1 MSAILRLYLILVTT
15 KPQAMANEDSD
26 FSVQIRKTRL
36 GGLARRVV
44 DQSIMDREAALNHLA
59 LANDN
64 GVSFLTQ
71 ATQAMP
77 DKKAMLYRMTAEEY
91 GMPLFDLRTLNLT
104 DRPTDLVTPKFIDEH
119 QVLPIFHRGS
129 KVFVAV
135 GEPGEQAGLDAF
147 KFQTGLGVE
156 PILVD
161 ATALKESIEKISGE
175 ASASDLAVLDD
186 ENLEDIEFLD
196 EDESGGETVS
206 QADTESDTPVV
217 RFVNKLLMDAIKLG
231 ASDIHVEPYEKRL
244 RVRYRVDGVLHES
257 ASPPIS
263 LANRLVARIKI
274 LSRLDIAE
282 RRVPQDG
289 RLKLAGQ
296 RNTKIDFRVSTLPTV
311 HGEKVVMRLLDSSG
325 ASLKLSDLGMEADQ
339 LVHYEAAV
347 KKPYGMVL
355 VTGPTGSGKTVSLY
369 SALAMLNR
377 PETNISTVEDPVEI
391 NLDGINQVAIN
402 EKANLTFSAALRSF
416 MRQDPDI
423 IMVGEIRDLETAEIA
438 IKASQTGHLVL
449 STLHTNDA
457 TATIM
462 RMLNMGIAPYNV
474 AGSINLIMAQRL
486 ARRLCSNCKQPTDL
500 PPETLIDAGIKE
512 DDIDNVTA
520 FEAIGC
526 DACTNGYKGRAG
538 IFQVLPVS
546 DKLTSMIL
554 KSAGQDELE
563 FQAIEEGVLTLR
575 QSALKKFATGQL
587 SLAEVERVTNL

>member
-1 MSAILRLYLILVTT
+1 
-15 KPQAMANEDSD
+15 MANEDND
-26 FSVQIRKTRL
+26 FSVQIRQTRL

-59 LANDN
+59 LAHDN
-64 GVSFLTQ
+64 GVSFLAQ

-91 GMPLFDLRTLNLT
+91 GMPLFDLRTLNLA
-104 DRPTDLVTPKFIDEH
+104 DRPADLVTPKFIEEH

-129 KVFVAV
+129 KVFLAV
-135 GEPGEQAGLDAF
+135 SEPGEQAGLDAF

-161 ATALKESIEKISGE
+161 AAILGESIEKISGE
-175 ASASDLAVLDD
+175 ASASDLEVLDD
-186 ENLEDIEFLD
+186 ENLEDIEFVD
-196 EDESGGETVS
+196 EDESGGEAVT
-206 QADTESDTPVV
+206 QADAESDTPVV

-231 ASDIHVEPYEKRL
+231 ASDIHIEPYEKRL

-257 ASPPIS
+257 ASPPIA

-296 RNTKIDFRVSTLPTV
+296 RKTKIDFRVSTLPTV

-369 SALAMLNR
+369 SALSMLNQ

-402 EKANLTFSAALRSF
+402 ERANLTFSVALRSF
-416 MRQDPDI
+416 LRQDPDI

-486 ARRLCSNCKQPTDL
+486 ARRLCSNCKQPVDL
-500 PPETLIDAGIKE
+500 PPEILIDAGIKE
-512 DDIDNVTA
+512 DDIDNVNA

-563 FQAIEEGVLTLR
+563 SQASEEGVSTLR

>member
-1 MSAILRLYLILVTT
+1 MT
-15 KPQAMANEDSD
+15 NEDND

-44 DQSIMDREAALNHLA
+44 DQSIMDRDAVLNHLT
-59 LANDN
+59 LAHDND
-64 GVSFLTQ
+64 VSFLTQ
-71 ATQAMP
+71 AIQAMP
-77 DKKAMLYRMTAEEY
+77 DKKATLYRMTAEEY

-104 DRPTDLVTPKFIDEH
+104 DRPADLVAPKFIDEH

-129 KVFVAV
+129 KVFVAIS
-135 GEPGEQAGLDAF
+135 EPGEQAGLDAF

-161 ATALKESIEKISGE
+161 ATVLKDAIEKISGD

-186 ENLEDIEFLD
+186 ESLEDIEFVD
-196 EDESGGETVS
+196 EDETGGEVGS
-206 QADTESDTPVV
+206 QADAEADTPVV
-217 RFVNKLLMDAIKLG
+217 RFVNKLLMDAIMLG
-231 ASDIHVEPYEKRL
+231 SSDIHIEPYEKRL

-257 ASPPIS
+257 VSPPIS

-296 RNTKIDFRVSTLPTV
+296 RNTKSDFRVSTLPTV

-325 ASLKLSDLGMEADQ
+325 VSLKLSDLGMEADQ
-339 LVHYEAAV
+339 LAHYETAV

-369 SALAMLNR
+369 SALSMLNQ

-402 EKANLTFSAALRSF
+402 ERANLTFSAALRSF
-416 MRQDPDI
+416 LRQDPDI

-486 ARRLCSNCKQPTDL
+486 ARRLCSNCKEPIDL
-500 PPETLIDAGIKE
+500 PPETLINAGIKE
-512 DDIDNVTA
+512 DDIDSVTA

-546 DKLTSMIL
+546 DELTSMIL

-563 FQAIEEGVLTLR
+563 SQASEEGVLTLR
-575 QSALKKFATGQL
+575 QSALKKFAAGHL

>member
-1 MSAILRLYLILVTT
+1 
-15 KPQAMANEDSD
+15 MANEDSD

-59 LANDN
+59 LAHDN

-91 GMPLFDLRTLNLT
+91 GIPLFDLRTLNLT

-161 ATALKESIEKISGE
+161 ATALKESIDKISGE

-196 EDESGGETVS
+196 EDESGGDTIS

-231 ASDIHVEPYEKRL
+231 ASDIHIEPYEKRL
-244 RVRYRVDGVLHES
+244 RVRYRVDGVLHEN

-282 RRVPQDG
+282 RRIPQDG

-325 ASLKLSDLGMEADQ
+325 ASLRLSDLGMEADQ

-369 SALAMLNR
+369 SALSMLNR

-416 MRQDPDI
+416 LRQDPDI

-554 KSAGQDELE
+554 NSAGQDELE
-563 FQAIEEGVLTLR
+563 IQASEEGVLTLR

>member
-1 MSAILRLYLILVTT
+1 
-15 KPQAMANEDSD
+15 MANEDSD

-44 DQSIMDREAALNHLA
+44 DQSIMDREAALNHLT
-59 LANDN
+59 LAHDN

-196 EDESGGETVS
+196 EEESGGETVS

-231 ASDIHVEPYEKRL
+231 ASDIHIEPYEKRL

-391 NLDGINQVAIN
+391 SLDGINQVAIN
-402 EKANLTFSAALRSF
+402 EKANLTFSVALRSF
-416 MRQDPDI
+416 LRQDPDI

-486 ARRLCSNCKQPTDL
+486 ARRLCSHCKQPIDL

-512 DDIDNVTA
+512 DDIDNVSA

-563 FQAIEEGVLTLR
+563 SQAIEEGVLTLR

>member
-1 MSAILRLYLILVTT
+1 
-15 KPQAMANEDSD
+15 MANEDSD

-59 LANDN
+59 LAHDN

-231 ASDIHVEPYEKRL
+231 ASDIHIEPYEKRL

-500 PPETLIDAGIKE
+500 PPEILIDAGIKE

>member
-1 MSAILRLYLILVTT
+1 MT
-15 KPQAMANEDSD
+15 NEDSD

-59 LANDN
+59 LAHDND
-64 GVSFLTQ
+64 VSFLTQ
-71 ATQAMP
+71 AIQAMP
-77 DKKAMLYRMTAEEY
+77 DKKATLYRMTAEEY

-104 DRPTDLVTPKFIDEH
+104 DRPADLVAQKFIDEH

-129 KVFVAV
+129 KVFVAIS
-135 GEPGEQAGLDAF
+135 EPGEQAGLDAF

-161 ATALKESIEKISGE
+161 ATVLKDAIEKISGD

-186 ENLEDIEFLD
+186 ENLEDIEFVD
-196 EDESGGETVS
+196 EDETGGEVVS
-206 QADTESDTPVV
+206 QADAEADTPVV

-231 ASDIHVEPYEKRL
+231 ASDIHIEPYEKRL

-325 ASLKLSDLGMEADQ
+325 ASLKLSDLGMEPDQ
-339 LVHYEAAV
+339 LEHYETAV

-369 SALAMLNR
+369 SALSMLNQ

-402 EKANLTFSAALRSF
+402 ERANLTFSAALRSF
-416 MRQDPDI
+416 LRQDPDI

-486 ARRLCSNCKQPTDL
+486 ARRLCSNCKEPIDL
-500 PPETLIDAGIKE
+500 PPETLINAGIKE
-512 DDIDNVTA
+512 DDIDSVTA

-546 DKLTSMIL
+546 DELTSMIL

-563 FQAIEEGVLTLR
+563 SQASEEGVLTLR
-575 QSALKKFATGQL
+575 QSALKKFAAGHL

>member
-1 MSAILRLYLILVTT
+1 
-15 KPQAMANEDSD
+15 MANEDND

-59 LANDN
+59 LAHDND
-64 GVSFLTQ
+64 VSFLTQ
-71 ATQAMP
+71 AIQAMP
-77 DKKAMLYRMTAEEY
+77 DKKAILYRMTAEEY
-91 GMPLFDLRTLNLT
+91 GMPLFDLRTLNLS
-104 DRPTDLVTPKFIDEH
+104 DRPADLVAPKFIDEH

-129 KVFVAV
+129 KVFVAIS
-135 GEPGEQAGLDAF
+135 EPGEQAGLDAF

-161 ATALKESIEKISGE
+161 ATILKDVIEKISGD

-186 ENLEDIEFLD
+186 ESLEDIEFVD
-196 EDESGGETVS
+196 EEEAGGEAVS
-206 QADTESDTPVV
+206 QADAESDTPVV

-231 ASDIHVEPYEKRL
+231 ASDIHIEPYETRL
-244 RVRYRVDGVLHES
+244 RVRYRVDGVLHEN

-339 LVHYEAAV
+339 LVHYETAV

-369 SALAMLNR
+369 SALSMLNQ

-402 EKANLTFSAALRSF
+402 ERANLTFSAALRSF
-416 MRQDPDI
+416 LRQDPDI

-486 ARRLCSNCKQPTDL
+486 ARRLCSNCKEPIDL
-500 PPETLIDAGIKE
+500 PPETLINAGIKE
-512 DDIDNVTA
+512 DDIDSVTA

-546 DKLTSMIL
+546 DELTSMIL

-563 FQAIEEGVLTLR
+563 SQASEEGVLTLR
-575 QSALKKFATGQL
+575 QSALKKFAAGHL

>member
-1 MSAILRLYLILVTT
+1 LILVTT
-15 KPQAMANEDSD
+15 TPQAMANEDSD

-44 DQSIMDREAALNHLA
+44 DQSMMDREAALNHLA
-59 LANDN
+59 LAHDN
-64 GVSFLTQ
+64 GVSFLAQ

-175 ASASDLAVLDD
+175 ASASDLAVLDE

-231 ASDIHVEPYEKRL
+231 ASDIHIEPYEKRL

>member
-1 MSAILRLYLILVTT
+1 
-15 KPQAMANEDSD
+15 MANEDSD

-44 DQSIMDREAALNHLA
+44 DQSIMDREAALNHLT
-59 LANDN
+59 LAHDN

-175 ASASDLAVLDD
+175 ASASDLAVLDE

-206 QADTESDTPVV
+206 QADAESDTPVV

-231 ASDIHVEPYEKRL
+231 ASDIHIEPYEKRL

-369 SALAMLNR
+369 SALSMLNR

-402 EKANLTFSAALRSF
+402 EKANLTFSVALRSF
-416 MRQDPDI
+416 LRQDPDI

-500 PPETLIDAGIKE
+500 PPEILIDAGIKE
-512 DDIDNVTA
+512 DDIDNVSA

>member
-1 MSAILRLYLILVTT
+1 
-15 KPQAMANEDSD
+15 MANEDSD

-59 LANDN
+59 LAHDN

-231 ASDIHVEPYEKRL
+231 ASDIHIEPYEKRL
-244 RVRYRVDGVLHES
+244 RVRYRVDGVLHEN

>member
-1 MSAILRLYLILVTT
+1 MT
-15 KPQAMANEDSD
+15 NEDND

-44 DQSIMDREAALNHLA
+44 DQSIMDREAALSHLA
-59 LANDN
+59 LAHDND
-64 GVSFLTQ
+64 VSFLTQ
-71 ATQAMP
+71 AIQAMP
-77 DKKAMLYRMTAEEY
+77 DKKAMFYRMTAEEY

-104 DRPTDLVTPKFIDEH
+104 DRPADLVAPKFIDEH

-129 KVFVAV
+129 KVFLAIS
-135 GEPGEQAGLDAF
+135 EPGEQAGLDAF

-156 PILVD
+156 PILVEAAVLKD
-161 ATALKESIEKISGE
+161 AIEKISGD

-186 ENLEDIEFLD
+186 ENLEDIEFVD
-196 EDESGGETVS
+196 EDEGGGEVVS
-206 QADTESDTPVV
+206 QADAESDTPVV

-231 ASDIHVEPYEKRL
+231 ASDIHIEPYEKRL

-257 ASPPIS
+257 VSPPIS

-339 LVHYEAAV
+339 LAHYETAV

-369 SALAMLNR
+369 SALSMLNQ

-402 EKANLTFSAALRSF
+402 ERANLTFSAALRSF
-416 MRQDPDI
+416 LRQDPDI

-486 ARRLCSNCKQPTDL
+486 ARRLCSNCKEPIDL
-500 PPETLIDAGIKE
+500 PPETLINAGIKE
-512 DDIDNVTA
+512 DDIDSVTA

-546 DKLTSMIL
+546 DELTSMIL

-563 FQAIEEGVLTLR
+563 SQASEEGVLTLR
-575 QSALKKFATGQL
+575 QSALKKFAAGHL

>member
-1 MSAILRLYLILVTT
+1 
-15 KPQAMANEDSD
+15 MANEDSD

-59 LANDN
+59 LAHDN

-175 ASASDLAVLDD
+175 ASASDLAVLDE

-206 QADTESDTPVV
+206 QADAESDTPVV

-231 ASDIHVEPYEKRL
+231 ASDIHIEPYEKRL

-369 SALAMLNR
+369 SALSMLNR

-402 EKANLTFSAALRSF
+402 EKANLTFSVALRSF
-416 MRQDPDI
+416 LRQDPDI

-500 PPETLIDAGIKE
+500 PPEILIDAGIKE

>member
-1 MSAILRLYLILVTT
+1 
-15 KPQAMANEDSD
+15 MANEDSD

-59 LANDN
+59 LAHDND
-64 GVSFLTQ
+64 VSFLTQ
-71 ATQAMP
+71 AAQAMP

-91 GMPLFDLRTLNLT
+91 GMPLFDLRTLDLA
-104 DRPTDLVTPKFIDEH
+104 DRPADLVTPKFIDEH

-129 KVFVAV
+129 KVFVAIS
-135 GEPGEQAGLDAF
+135 EPGEQAGLDAF

-161 ATALKESIEKISGE
+161 ATVLKESIEKISGE

-186 ENLEDIEFLD
+186 ENLEDIEFVD
-196 EDESGGETVS
+196 EDESGGEAIS

-231 ASDIHVEPYEKRL
+231 ASDIHIEPYEKRL

-296 RNTKIDFRVSTLPTV
+296 RKTKIDFRVSTLPTV

-369 SALAMLNR
+369 SALSMLNQ

-402 EKANLTFSAALRSF
+402 ERANLTFSVALRSF
-416 MRQDPDI
+416 LRQDPDI

-486 ARRLCSNCKQPTDL
+486 ARRLCSNCKQPIDL
-500 PPETLIDAGIKE
+500 PPEILIDAGVKE
-512 DDIDNVTA
+512 DDIDNVNA

-563 FQAIEEGVLTLR
+563 SQASEEGVSTLR

>member
-1 MSAILRLYLILVTT
+1 
-15 KPQAMANEDSD
+15 MANEDSD

-44 DQSIMDREAALNHLA
+44 DQSMMDREAALNHLA
-59 LANDN
+59 LAHDN
-64 GVSFLTQ
+64 GVSFLAQ

-77 DKKAMLYRMTAEEY
+77 DKKALLYRMTAEEY

-206 QADTESDTPVV
+206 QTDAESDTPVV

-231 ASDIHVEPYEKRL
+231 ASDIHIEPYEKRL

-369 SALAMLNR
+369 SALSMLNR

-486 ARRLCSNCKQPTDL
+486 ARRLCANCKQPTDL
-500 PPETLIDAGIKE
+500 PPEILIEAGIKE

-546 DKLTSMIL
+546 DKLISMIL

-563 FQAIEEGVLTLR
+563 SQASEEGVLTLR

>member
-1 MSAILRLYLILVTT
+1 
-15 KPQAMANEDSD
+15 MANENND

-59 LANDN
+59 LAHDND
-64 GVSFLTQ
+64 VSFLTQ
-71 ATQAMP
+71 AIQAMP
-77 DKKAMLYRMTAEEY
+77 DKKAMFYRMTAEEY
-91 GMPLFDLRTLNLT
+91 GMPLFDLRTLNLSE
-104 DRPTDLVTPKFIDEH
+104 RPADLVAPKFIDEH

-129 KVFVAV
+129 KVFVAIS
-135 GEPGEQAGLDAF
+135 EPGEQAGLDAF

-161 ATALKESIEKISGE
+161 ATALKDAIEKISGD

-186 ENLEDIEFLD
+186 ENLEDIEFVD
-196 EDESGGETVS
+196 EDETDGEVVS
-206 QADTESDTPVV
+206 QADAESDTPVV

-231 ASDIHVEPYEKRL
+231 ASDIHIEPYEKRL

-325 ASLKLSDLGMEADQ
+325 ASLRLSDLGMEADQ

-369 SALAMLNR
+369 SALSMLNR

-402 EKANLTFSAALRSF
+402 ERANLTFSAALRSF
-416 MRQDPDI
+416 LRQDPDI

-462 RMLNMGIAPYNV
+462 RLLNMGIAPYNV

-486 ARRLCSNCKQPTDL
+486 ARRLCSNCKEPIDL
-500 PPETLIDAGIKE
+500 PAETLINAGIKE
-512 DDIDNVTA
+512 GDIDSVTA

-546 DKLTSMIL
+546 DELTSMIL

-563 FQAIEEGVLTLR
+563 SQASEEGVLTLR
-575 QSALKKFATGQL
+575 QSALKKFAAGHL

>member
-1 MSAILRLYLILVTT
+1 
-15 KPQAMANEDSD
+15 MANEDSD

-59 LANDN
+59 LAHDN

-175 ASASDLAVLDD
+175 ASASDLAVLDE

-206 QADTESDTPVV
+206 QADAESDTPVV

-369 SALAMLNR
+369 SALSMLNR

-416 MRQDPDI
+416 LRQDPDI

-500 PPETLIDAGIKE
+500 PLETLIDAGIKE

-563 FQAIEEGVLTLR
+563 LQAIEEGVLTLR

>member
-1 MSAILRLYLILVTT
+1 
-15 KPQAMANEDSD
+15 MANEDSD

-59 LANDN
+59 LAHDN

-231 ASDIHVEPYEKRL
+231 ASDIHIEPYEKRL

-563 FQAIEEGVLTLR
+563 LQAIEEGVLTLR

>member
-1 MSAILRLYLILVTT
+1 
-15 KPQAMANEDSD
+15 MANEDSD

-44 DQSIMDREAALNHLA
+44 DQSMMDREAALNHLA
-59 LANDN
+59 LAHDN
-64 GVSFLTQ
+64 GVSFLAQ

-77 DKKAMLYRMTAEEY
+77 DKKALLYRMTAEEY

-161 ATALKESIEKISGE
+161 ATALKESIEKINGE
-175 ASASDLAVLDD
+175 ASASDLAVLDE

-231 ASDIHVEPYEKRL
+231 ASDIHIEPYEKRL

-402 EKANLTFSAALRSF
+402 EKANLTFSVALRSF
-416 MRQDPDI
+416 LRQDPDI

-486 ARRLCSNCKQPTDL
+486 ARRLCSHCKQPIDL
-500 PPETLIDAGIKE
+500 PPEILIDAGIKE
-512 DDIDNVTA
+512 DDIDNVSA

-546 DKLTSMIL
+546 DKLISMIL

-563 FQAIEEGVLTLR
+563 SQAIEEGVLTLR

>member
-1 MSAILRLYLILVTT
+1 
-15 KPQAMANEDSD
+15 MANEDND

-44 DQSIMDREAALNHLA
+44 DQSLMDREAALNHLA
-59 LANDN
+59 LAHDND
-64 GVSFLTQ
+64 VSFLTQ
-71 ATQAMP
+71 AIQAIP
-77 DKKAMLYRMTAEEY
+77 DKKATLYRMTAEEY

-104 DRPTDLVTPKFIDEH
+104 DRPADLVEPKFIDEH

-129 KVFVAV
+129 KVFVAIS
-135 GEPGEQAGLDAF
+135 EPGEQAGLDAF

-161 ATALKESIEKISGE
+161 ATVLKDAIEKISGD

-186 ENLEDIEFLD
+186 ENLEDIEFVD
-196 EDESGGETVS
+196 EDETGGEVVS
-206 QADTESDTPVV
+206 QADAESDTPVV

-231 ASDIHVEPYEKRL
+231 ASDIHIEPYEKRL

-257 ASPPIS
+257 VSPPIS

-325 ASLKLSDLGMEADQ
+325 VSLKLSDLGMEADQ
-339 LVHYEAAV
+339 LAHYETAV

-369 SALAMLNR
+369 SALSMLNQ

-402 EKANLTFSAALRSF
+402 ERANLTFSAALRSF
-416 MRQDPDI
+416 LRQDPDI

-486 ARRLCSNCKQPTDL
+486 ARRLCSNCKEPIDL
-500 PPETLIDAGIKE
+500 PPETLINAGIKE
-512 DDIDNVTA
+512 DDIDRVTA

-563 FQAIEEGVLTLR
+563 SQASEEGVLTLR
-575 QSALKKFATGQL
+575 QSALKKFAAGHL

>member
-1 MSAILRLYLILVTT
+1 
-15 KPQAMANEDSD
+15 MANEDND
-26 FSVQIRKTRL
+26 FSVQIRKTRR

-44 DQSIMDREAALNHLA
+44 DQSIMDRDAALNHLA
-59 LANDN
+59 LAHDND
-64 GVSFLTQ
+64 VSFLTQ
-71 ATQAMP
+71 AIQAMP
-77 DKKAMLYRMTAEEY
+77 DKKATLYRMTAEEY

-104 DRPTDLVTPKFIDEH
+104 DRPADLVAPNFIEEH

-129 KVFVAV
+129 KVFVAIS
-135 GEPGEQAGLDAF
+135 EPGEQAALDAF

-161 ATALKESIEKISGE
+161 AAVLKDTIEKISGD

-186 ENLEDIEFLD
+186 ENLEDIEFVD
-196 EDESGGETVS
+196 EDETGGEVVS
-206 QADTESDTPVV
+206 QADAESDTPVV

-231 ASDIHVEPYEKRL
+231 ASDIHIEPYEKRL

-257 ASPPIS
+257 VSPPIS

-339 LVHYEAAV
+339 LMHYETAV

-369 SALAMLNR
+369 SALSMLNQ

-402 EKANLTFSAALRSF
+402 ERANLTFSAALRSF
-416 MRQDPDI
+416 LRQDPDI

-486 ARRLCSNCKQPTDL
+486 ARRLCSNCKEPIDL
-500 PPETLIDAGIKE
+500 PPETLINAGIKE
-512 DDIDNVTA
+512 DDIDSVTA

-546 DKLTSMIL
+546 DELTSMIL

-563 FQAIEEGVLTLR
+563 SQASEEGVLTLR
-575 QSALKKFATGQL
+575 QSALKKFAAGHL

>member
-1 MSAILRLYLILVTT
+1 
-15 KPQAMANEDSD
+15 MANEDSD

-59 LANDN
+59 LAHDN

-175 ASASDLAVLDD
+175 ANASDLAVLDE

-206 QADTESDTPVV
+206 QADAESDTPVV

-231 ASDIHVEPYEKRL
+231 ASDIHIEPYEKRL

-369 SALAMLNR
+369 SALSMLNR

-402 EKANLTFSAALRSF
+402 EKANLTFSVALRSF
-416 MRQDPDI
+416 LRQYPDI

-563 FQAIEEGVLTLR
+563 SQASEEGVLTLR

>member
-1 MSAILRLYLILVTT
+1 
-15 KPQAMANEDSD
+15 MANEDND

-44 DQSIMDREAALNHLA
+44 DQSLMDRETALNHLA
-59 LANDN
+59 LAHDN
-64 GVSFLTQ
+64 NVSFLTQ
-71 ATQAMP
+71 ASQAIP
-77 DKKAMLYRMTAEEY
+77 DRKAMLYRMTAEEY
-91 GMPLFDLRTLNLT
+91 GMPLFDLRTLNLD
-104 DRPTDLVTPKFIDEH
+104 DRPTDLVAAKFIDEH

-135 GEPGEQAGLDAF
+135 SEPGEQAGLDAF

-161 ATALKESIEKISGE
+161 ATVLRDSIDKISGD
-175 ASASDLAVLDD
+175 ASANALEVLDD
-186 ENLEDIEFLD
+186 ENLEDIEFVD
-196 EDESGGETVS
+196 EDESGGETVT
-206 QADTESDTPVV
+206 QADAESDTPVV
-217 RFVNKLLMDAIKLG
+217 RFVNKLLMDAIKMG
-231 ASDIHVEPYEKRL
+231 ASDIHIEPYEKRL

-282 RRVPQDG
+282 RRIPQDG

-296 RNTKIDFRVSTLPTV
+296 RKTKIDFRVSTLPTV

-369 SALAMLNR
+369 SALSMLNQ

-402 EKANLTFSAALRSF
+402 ERANLTFSVALRSF
-416 MRQDPDI
+416 LRQDPDI

-486 ARRLCSNCKQPTDL
+486 ARRLCSNCKQPIDL
-500 PPETLIDAGIKE
+500 PPETLIDAGVKE
-512 DDIDNVTA
+512 DDIDTVNA

-546 DKLTSMIL
+546 DALTSMIL

-563 FQAIEEGVLTLR
+563 SQASEEGVSTLR
-575 QSALKKFATGQL
+575 ESALKKFATGQL

>member
-1 MSAILRLYLILVTT
+1 
-15 KPQAMANEDSD
+15 MANEDND

-44 DQSIMDREAALNHLA
+44 DQSLMDREAALNHLA
-59 LANDN
+59 LAHDN

-129 KVFVAV
+129 KVFVAIS
-135 GEPGEQAGLDAF
+135 EPGEQAGLDAF

-161 ATALKESIEKISGE
+161 ATVLKESIEKISGE

-186 ENLEDIEFLD
+186 ENLEDIEFVD
-196 EDESGGETVS
+196 EDESGGEAIS

-231 ASDIHVEPYEKRL
+231 ASDIHIEPYEKRL

-282 RRVPQDG
+282 RRLPQDG

-369 SALAMLNR
+369 SALRRLNQ
-377 PETNISTVEDPVEI
+377 PETNTSTFEDPVEI

-402 EKANLTFSAALRSF
+402 ERANLTFSVALRSF
-416 MRQDPDI
+416 LRQDQFI

>member
-1 MSAILRLYLILVTT
+1 
-15 KPQAMANEDSD
+15 MANEDSD

-44 DQSIMDREAALNHLA
+44 DQSMMDREAALNHLA
-59 LANDN
+59 LAHDN
-64 GVSFLTQ
+64 GVSFLAQ

-77 DKKAMLYRMTAEEY
+77 DKKALLYRMTAEEY

-161 ATALKESIEKISGE
+161 ATALKESIAKISGE
-175 ASASDLAVLDD
+175 ASASDLAVLD
-186 ENLEDIEFLD
+186 EGNLEDIEFLD

-206 QADTESDTPVV
+206 QADAESDTPIV
-217 RFVNKLLMDAIKLG
+217 RFVNKLLLDAIKLG
-231 ASDIHVEPYEKRL
+231 ASDIHIEPYEKRL
-244 RVRYRVDGVLHES
+244 RVRYRVDGVLHEN

-369 SALAMLNR
+369 SALSMLNR

-402 EKANLTFSAALRSF
+402 EKANLTFSVALRSF

-486 ARRLCSNCKQPTDL
+486 ARRLCSHCKQPIDL

-512 DDIDNVTA
+512 DDIDNVSA

-546 DKLTSMIL
+546 DKLISMIL

-563 FQAIEEGVLTLR
+563 SQASEEGVLTLR

>member
-1 MSAILRLYLILVTT
+1 
-15 KPQAMANEDSD
+15 MANEDND

-44 DQSIMDREAALNHLA
+44 DQSLMDRETALNHLA
-59 LANDN
+59 LAHDN
-64 GVSFLTQ
+64 NVSFLTQ
-71 ATQAMP
+71 ASQAIP
-77 DKKAMLYRMTAEEY
+77 DRKAMLYRMTAEEY
-91 GMPLFDLRTLNLT
+91 GMPLFDLRTLNLD
-104 DRPTDLVTPKFIDEH
+104 DRPTDLVAPKFIDEH

-135 GEPGEQAGLDAF
+135 SEPGEQAGLDAF

-161 ATALKESIEKISGE
+161 ATVLRDSIDKISGD
-175 ASASDLAVLDD
+175 ASANALEVLDD
-186 ENLEDIEFLD
+186 ENLEDIEFVD
-196 EDESGGETVS
+196 EDESGGENVT
-206 QADTESDTPVV
+206 QADAESDTPVV

-231 ASDIHVEPYEKRL
+231 ASDIHIEPYEKRL

-282 RRVPQDG
+282 RRIPQDG

-296 RNTKIDFRVSTLPTV
+296 RKTKIDFRVSTLPTV

-369 SALAMLNR
+369 SALSMLNQ

-402 EKANLTFSAALRSF
+402 ERANLTFSVALRSF
-416 MRQDPDI
+416 LRQDPDI

-486 ARRLCSNCKQPTDL
+486 ARRLCSNCKQPIDL
-500 PPETLIDAGIKE
+500 PPETLIDAGVKE
-512 DDIDNVTA
+512 DDIDTVNA

-554 KSAGQDELE
+554 KNAGQDELE
-563 FQAIEEGVLTLR
+563 SQASEEGVLTLR

>member
-1 MSAILRLYLILVTT
+1 
-15 KPQAMANEDSD
+15 MANEDND
-26 FSVQIRKTRL
+26 FSVQIRQTRL

-59 LANDN
+59 LAHDN
-64 GVSFLTQ
+64 GVSFLAQ

-91 GMPLFDLRTLNLT
+91 GMPLFDLRTLNLA
-104 DRPTDLVTPKFIDEH
+104 DRPADLVTPKFIEEH

-129 KVFVAV
+129 KVFLAV
-135 GEPGEQAGLDAF
+135 SEPGEQAGLDAF

-161 ATALKESIEKISGE
+161 AAILGESIEKISGE
-175 ASASDLAVLDD
+175 ASASDLEVLDD
-186 ENLEDIEFLD
+186 ENLEDIEFVD
-196 EDESGGETVS
+196 EDESGGEAVT
-206 QADTESDTPVV
+206 QADAESDTPVV

-231 ASDIHVEPYEKRL
+231 ASDIHIEPYEKRL

-257 ASPPIS
+257 ASPPIA

-296 RNTKIDFRVSTLPTV
+296 RKTKIDFRVSTLPTV

-369 SALAMLNR
+369 SALSMLNQ

-402 EKANLTFSAALRSF
+402 ERANLTFSVALRSF
-416 MRQDPDI
+416 LRQDPDI

-486 ARRLCSNCKQPTDL
+486 ARRLCSNCKQPVDL
-500 PPETLIDAGIKE
+500 PPEILIDAGIKE
-512 DDIDNVTA
+512 DDIDNVNA

-526 DACTNGYKGRAG
+526 GACTNGYKGRAG

-563 FQAIEEGVLTLR
+563 SQASEEGVSTLR

>member
-1 MSAILRLYLILVTT
+1 
-15 KPQAMANEDSD
+15 MANEDSD

-44 DQSIMDREAALNHLA
+44 DQSMMDREAALNHLA
-59 LANDN
+59 LAHDN
-64 GVSFLTQ
+64 GVSFLAQ

-77 DKKAMLYRMTAEEY
+77 DKKALLYRMTAEEY

-206 QADTESDTPVV
+206 QADAESDTPVV

-231 ASDIHVEPYEKRL
+231 ASDIHIEPYEKRL
-244 RVRYRVDGVLHES
+244 RVRYRVDGVLHEN

-369 SALAMLNR
+369 SALSMLNR

-402 EKANLTFSAALRSF
+402 EKANLTFSVALRSF

>member
-1 MSAILRLYLILVTT
+1 
-15 KPQAMANEDSD
+15 MANEDSD

-44 DQSIMDREAALNHLA
+44 DQSMMDREVALNHLA
-59 LANDN
+59 LAHDN
-64 GVSFLTQ
+64 GVSFLAQ

-77 DKKAMLYRMTAEEY
+77 DKKAVLYRMTAEEY

-161 ATALKESIEKISGE
+161 ATALKESIEKINGE
-175 ASASDLAVLDD
+175 ASASDLAVLDE

-206 QADTESDTPVV
+206 QTDAESDTPVV

-231 ASDIHVEPYEKRL
+231 ASDIHIEPYEKRL

-369 SALAMLNR
+369 SALSMLNR

-486 ARRLCSNCKQPTDL
+486 ARRLCSNCKQPIDL
-500 PPETLIDAGIKE
+500 PPEILIDAGIKE
-512 DDIDNVTA
+512 DDIDNVSA

-563 FQAIEEGVLTLR
+563 SQAIEEGVLTLR

>member
-1 MSAILRLYLILVTT
+1 LNQLTT
-15 KPQAMANEDSD
+15 KQHIMANEDND

-44 DQSIMDREAALNHLA
+44 DQSLMDREAALNHLA
-59 LANDN
+59 LAHDND
-64 GVSFLTQ
+64 VSFLTQ
-71 ATQAMP
+71 AIQAIP
-77 DKKAMLYRMTAEEY
+77 DKKATLYRMTAEEY

-104 DRPTDLVTPKFIDEH
+104 DRPADLVAQKFIDEH

-129 KVFVAV
+129 KVFVAIS
-135 GEPGEQAGLDAF
+135 EPGEQAGLDAF

-161 ATALKESIEKISGE
+161 ATALKDAIEKISGD

-186 ENLEDIEFLD
+186 ENLEDIEFVD
-196 EDESGGETVS
+196 EDETGGEVVS
-206 QADTESDTPVV
+206 QADAESDTPVV

-231 ASDIHVEPYEKRL
+231 ASDIHIEPYEKRL

-257 ASPPIS
+257 VSPPIS

-325 ASLKLSDLGMEADQ
+325 VSLKLSDLGMEADQ
-339 LVHYEAAV
+339 LAHYETAV

-369 SALAMLNR
+369 SALSMLNQ

-402 EKANLTFSAALRSF
+402 ERANLTFSAALRSF
-416 MRQDPDI
+416 LRQDPDI

-486 ARRLCSNCKQPTDL
+486 ARRLCSNCKEPIDL
-500 PPETLIDAGIKE
+500 PPETLINAGIKE
-512 DDIDNVTA
+512 DDIDSVTA

-546 DKLTSMIL
+546 DELTSMIL

-563 FQAIEEGVLTLR
+563 SQASEEGVLTLR
-575 QSALKKFATGQL
+575 QSALKKFAAGHL

>member
-1 MSAILRLYLILVTT
+1 
-15 KPQAMANEDSD
+15 MANEDSD

-59 LANDN
+59 LAHDN

-231 ASDIHVEPYEKRL
+231 ASDIHIEPYEKRL

-282 RRVPQDG
+282 RRIPQDG

-500 PPETLIDAGIKE
+500 PPETLIDAGVKE

>member
-1 MSAILRLYLILVTT
+1 
-15 KPQAMANEDSD
+15 MANEDSD

-59 LANDN
+59 LAHDND
-64 GVSFLTQ
+64 VSFLTQ
-71 ATQAMP
+71 AAQAMP

-91 GMPLFDLRTLNLT
+91 GMPLFDLRTLDLA
-104 DRPTDLVTPKFIDEH
+104 DRPADLVTPKFIDEH

-129 KVFVAV
+129 KVFVAIS
-135 GEPGEQAGLDAF
+135 EPGEQAGLDAF

-161 ATALKESIEKISGE
+161 ATVLKESIEKISGE

-186 ENLEDIEFLD
+186 ENLEDIEFVD
-196 EDESGGETVS
+196 EDESGGEAIS

-231 ASDIHVEPYEKRL
+231 ASDIHIEPYEKRL

-282 RRVPQDG
+282 RRLPQDG

-369 SALAMLNR
+369 SALSMLNQ

-402 EKANLTFSAALRSF
+402 ERANLTFSVALRSF
-416 MRQDPDI
+416 LRQDPDI

-486 ARRLCSNCKQPTDL
+486 ARRLCSNCKQPIDL
-500 PPETLIDAGIKE
+500 PPEILIDAGVKE
-512 DDIDNVTA
+512 DDIDNVNA

-563 FQAIEEGVLTLR
+563 SQASEEGVSTLR

>member
-1 MSAILRLYLILVTT
+1 
-15 KPQAMANEDSD
+15 MANEDND
-26 FSVQIRKTRL
+26 FSVQIRQTRL

-59 LANDN
+59 LAHDN

-91 GMPLFDLRTLNLT
+91 GMPLFDLRTLNLA
-104 DRPTDLVTPKFIDEH
+104 DRPADLVTPKFIEEH

-129 KVFVAV
+129 KVFLAV
-135 GEPGEQAGLDAF
+135 SEPGEQAGLDAF

-161 ATALKESIEKISGE
+161 AAILGESIEKISGE
-175 ASASDLAVLDD
+175 ASASDLEVLDD
-186 ENLEDIEFLD
+186 ENLEDIEFVD
-196 EDESGGETVS
+196 EDESGGEAVT
-206 QADTESDTPVV
+206 QADAESDTPVV

-231 ASDIHVEPYEKRL
+231 ASDIHIEPYEKRL

-296 RNTKIDFRVSTLPTV
+296 RKTKIDFRVSTLPTV

-369 SALAMLNR
+369 SALSMLNQ

-402 EKANLTFSAALRSF
+402 ERANLTFSVALRSF
-416 MRQDPDI
+416 LRQDPDI

-486 ARRLCSNCKQPTDL
+486 ARRLCSNCKQPVDL
-500 PPETLIDAGIKE
+500 PPEILIDAGIKE
-512 DDIDNVTA
+512 DDIDNVNA

-563 FQAIEEGVLTLR
+563 SQASEEGVSTLR

>member
-1 MSAILRLYLILVTT
+1 
-15 KPQAMANEDSD
+15 MANEDSD

-44 DQSIMDREAALNHLA
+44 DQSMMDREAALNHLA
-59 LANDN
+59 LAHDN
-64 GVSFLTQ
+64 GVSFLAQ

-77 DKKAMLYRMTAEEY
+77 DKKALLYRMTAEEY

-206 QADTESDTPVV
+206 QADAESDTPVV

-231 ASDIHVEPYEKRL
+231 ASDIHIEPYEKRL
-244 RVRYRVDGVLHES
+244 RVRYRVDGVLHEN

-369 SALAMLNR
+369 SALSMLNR

-402 EKANLTFSAALRSF
+402 EKANLTFSVALRSF
-416 MRQDPDI
+416 LRQDPDI

-486 ARRLCSNCKQPTDL
+486 ARRLCSHCKQPIDL
-500 PPETLIDAGIKE
+500 PPEILIDAGIKE
-512 DDIDNVTA
+512 DDIDNVSA

-546 DKLTSMIL
+546 DKLISMIL

-563 FQAIEEGVLTLR
+563 SQASEEGVLTLR

>member
-1 MSAILRLYLILVTT
+1 
-15 KPQAMANEDSD
+15 MANEDSD

-44 DQSIMDREAALNHLA
+44 DQSMMDREVALNHLA
-59 LANDN
+59 LAHDN
-64 GVSFLTQ
+64 GVSFLAQ

-77 DKKAMLYRMTAEEY
+77 DKKAVLYRMTAEEY

-161 ATALKESIEKISGE
+161 ATALKESIEKINGE
-175 ASASDLAVLDD
+175 ASASDLAVLDE

-206 QADTESDTPVV
+206 QTDAESDTPVV

-231 ASDIHVEPYEKRL
+231 ASDIHIEPYEKRL

-369 SALAMLNR
+369 SALSMLNR

-500 PPETLIDAGIKE
+500 PPEILIDAGIKE
-512 DDIDNVTA
+512 DDIDNVSA

-563 FQAIEEGVLTLR
+563 SQAIEEGVLTLR

>member
-1 MSAILRLYLILVTT
+1 
-15 KPQAMANEDSD
+15 MANEDND

-44 DQSIMDREAALNHLA
+44 DQSIMDRDAALNHLA
-59 LANDN
+59 LAHD
-64 GVSFLTQ
+64 GDVSFLTQ
-71 ATQAMP
+71 AIQAMP
-77 DKKAMLYRMTAEEY
+77 DKKAALYRMTAEEY

-104 DRPTDLVTPKFIDEH
+104 DRPADLVAPKFIDEH

-129 KVFVAV
+129 KVFVAIS
-135 GEPGEQAGLDAF
+135 EPGEQAGLDAF

-156 PILVD
+156 PILVE
-161 ATALKESIEKISGE
+161 AAVLKDTIEKISGD

-186 ENLEDIEFLD
+186 ENLEDIEFVD
-196 EDESGGETVS
+196 EDETGGEVVS
-206 QADTESDTPVV
+206 QADAESDTPVV

-339 LVHYEAAV
+339 LAHYETAV

-369 SALAMLNR
+369 SALSMLNQ

-402 EKANLTFSAALRSF
+402 ERANLTFSAALRSF
-416 MRQDPDI
+416 LRQDPDI

-486 ARRLCSNCKQPTDL
+486 ARRLCSNCKEPIDL
-500 PPETLIDAGIKE
+500 PPETLINAGIKE
-512 DDIDNVTA
+512 DDIDSVTA

-546 DKLTSMIL
+546 DELTSMIL

-563 FQAIEEGVLTLR
+563 SQASEEGVLTLR
-575 QSALKKFATGQL
+575 QSALKKFAAGHL

>member
-1 MSAILRLYLILVTT
+1 
-15 KPQAMANEDSD
+15 MANEDSD

-59 LANDN
+59 LAHDN

-161 ATALKESIEKISGE
+161 ATALKESIEKINGE

-186 ENLEDIEFLD
+186 ENLEDIEFVD
-196 EDESGGETVS
+196 EDESGGEAVT
-206 QADTESDTPVV
+206 QADAESDTPVV

-231 ASDIHVEPYEKRL
+231 ASDIHIEPYEKRL
-244 RVRYRVDGVLHES
+244 RVRYRVDGGLHES

-263 LANRLVARIKI
+263 LVNRLVARIKI

-369 SALAMLNR
+369 SALSMLNR

-563 FQAIEEGVLTLR
+563 TQASEEGVLTLR
-575 QSALKKFATGQL
+575 QSALKKFASGQL

>member
-1 MSAILRLYLILVTT
+1 
-15 KPQAMANEDSD
+15 MANEDSD

-59 LANDN
+59 LAHDN

-231 ASDIHVEPYEKRL
+231 ASDVHVEPYEKRL

-563 FQAIEEGVLTLR
+563 LQAIEEGVLTLR

>member
-1 MSAILRLYLILVTT
+1 
-15 KPQAMANEDSD
+15 MANEDSD

-59 LANDN
+59 LAHDN

-161 ATALKESIEKISGE
+161 ATALKESIEKISGD

-244 RVRYRVDGVLHES
+244 RVRYRVDGVLHEN

-282 RRVPQDG
+282 RRIPQDG

-563 FQAIEEGVLTLR
+563 SQASEEGVLTLR

>member
-1 MSAILRLYLILVTT
+1 
-15 KPQAMANEDSD
+15 MANEDSD

-59 LANDN
+59 LAHDN

-175 ASASDLAVLDD
+175 ASASDLAVLDE

-231 ASDIHVEPYEKRL
+231 ASDIHIEPYEKRL

-500 PPETLIDAGIKE
+500 PPEILIAAGVKE

>member
-1 MSAILRLYLILVTT
+1 
-15 KPQAMANEDSD
+15 MANEDSD

-44 DQSIMDREAALNHLA
+44 DQSMMDREAALNHLA
-59 LANDN
+59 LAHDN
-64 GVSFLTQ
+64 GVSFLAQ

-77 DKKAMLYRMTAEEY
+77 DKKALLYRMTAEEY

-161 ATALKESIEKISGE
+161 ATALKESIEKINGE
-175 ASASDLAVLDD
+175 ASASDLAVLDE

-206 QADTESDTPVV
+206 QADAESDTPVV

-231 ASDIHVEPYEKRL
+231 ASDIHIEPYEKRL

-369 SALAMLNR
+369 SALSMLNR

-402 EKANLTFSAALRSF
+402 EKANLTFSVALRSF

-486 ARRLCSNCKQPTDL
+486 ARRLCSHCKQPIDL
-500 PPETLIDAGIKE
+500 PPEILIDAGIKE
-512 DDIDNVTA
+512 DDIDNVSA

-546 DKLTSMIL
+546 DKLISMIL

-563 FQAIEEGVLTLR
+563 SQASEEGVLTLR